1 MSTLTPISNNN
12 NNTRSATGGVG
23 GGKMILN
30 PVKNSA
36 QIGNMTNFPNTKNE
50 ENTKNEAIEIR
61 KVTSKINIVSQ
72 G

>member
-1 MSTLTPISNNN
+1 
-12 NNTRSATGGVG
+12 
-23 GGKMILN
+23 MILN
-30 PVKNSA
+30 PVKNAA
-36 QIGNMTNFPNTKNE
+36 QLGNMANFPNTKNE